1 MPLDLFEVLTPFT
14 MYCCNPKS
22 SVNAET
28 TKEVSPYLTVLITMP
43 FVVWMTAM
51 LAYEKYFGCHLL
63 LVVLVCGINQVYT
76 AVDPFALVVSA
87 IPNGLPTQRPRLV
100 HQAHTAIGRHLVWV
114 GHQPRI
120 HRAICRQPTASL
132 TRRWHHRLHRCR
144 CSTSCNCVA
153 QQRHC

>member
-76 AVDPFALVVSA
+76 AVDPFALVVFA
-87 IPNGLPTQRPRLV
+87 IPNGLPTQRP
-100 HQAHTAIGRHLVWV
+100 
-114 GHQPRI
+114 
-120 HRAICRQPTASL
+120 
-132 TRRWHHRLHRCR
+132 
-144 CSTSCNCVA
+144 
-153 QQRHC
+153 